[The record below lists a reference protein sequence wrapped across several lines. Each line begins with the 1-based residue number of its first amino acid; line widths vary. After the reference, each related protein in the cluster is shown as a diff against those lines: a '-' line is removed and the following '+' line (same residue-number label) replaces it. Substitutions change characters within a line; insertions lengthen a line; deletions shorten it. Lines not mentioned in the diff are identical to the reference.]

1 MDLET
6 LGYYIYMDKQERKAD
21 QERKGAAPDLQDQE
35 EDQEEE
41 D

>member
-6 LGYYIYMDKQERKAD
+6 LGYFIYMDKQEKD

-35 EDQEEE
+35 EDQKEE